1 MRYIIIIIKMW
12 IIYAVSSS
20 IFSGL
25 TSVLASYSSKLN
37 KSDSIL
43 LTTIRTLV
51 ILLLSFV
58 VTIFCGCIS
67 DIKELNMKTIIFLIL
82 SGISTTLLWIFYFKA
97 LDAGD
102 VSKVTPIDKT
112 SIVITLI
119 LSSIF
124 LKEKITTIKVISII
138 LVSFGTMLTIN
149 KPKEKSTNNKWIIYA
164 ILTAIFTSTTTI
176 ISKVGLN
183 NINSYLATF
192 IRTIVVFII
201 LIIIIFI
208 TKKYKDIKELDS
220 KGLRIV
226 IYSGIT
232 NTLSWLFY
240 FKALQ
245 NGEASVVFTIEKLS
259 IVVTILLSVIFLKE
273 KLNKKQILGI
283 IIISSATALLMF

>member
-1 MRYIIIIIKMW
+1 MW

-37 KSDSIL
+37 KLDSIL

-51 ILLLSFV
+51 ILILSFI
-58 VTIFCGCIS
+58 VTIFLGNIS
-67 DIKELNMKTIIFLIL
+67 DIKNLDMKTIIFLIL
-82 SGISTTLLWIFYFKA
+82 SGMSTTLLWIFYFKA
-97 LDAGD
+97 LDTGD

-124 LKEKITTIKVISII
+124 LKEKITIIKIISII
-138 LVSFGTMLTIN
+138 LILIGTILTIN
-149 KPKEKSTNNKWIIYA
+149 KSKEKSKNNKWIIYA

-176 ISKVGLN
+176 ISKIGLN
-183 NINSYLATF
+183 DINSHLATF

-208 TKKYKDIKELDS
+208 TKKYKDIKKLDS
-220 KGLRIV
+220 KSLRFV

-245 NGEASVVFTIEKLS
+245 KGETSVVFTIEKLS

>member
-1 MRYIIIIIKMW
+1 
-12 IIYAVSSS
+12 
-20 IFSGL
+20 
-25 TSVLASYSSKLN
+25 
-37 KSDSIL
+37 
-43 LTTIRTLV
+43 
-51 ILLLSFV
+51 
-58 VTIFCGCIS
+58 
-67 DIKELNMKTIIFLIL
+67 
-82 SGISTTLLWIFYFKA
+82 
-97 LDAGD
+97 
-102 VSKVTPIDKT
+102 
-112 SIVITLI
+112 
-119 LSSIF
+119 
-124 LKEKITTIKVISII
+124 
-138 LVSFGTMLTIN
+138 MLTIN

>member
-1 MRYIIIIIKMW
+1 MW

-138 LVSFGTMLTIN
+138 LISFGTMLTIN

-208 TKKYKDIKELDS
+208 KKKYKDIKELDS

>member
-1 MRYIIIIIKMW
+1 MW

-20 IFSGL
+20 ICSGL

-43 LTTIRTLV
+43 LTTIITLV

-138 LVSFGTMLTIN
+138 LISFGTMLTIN
-149 KPKEKSTNNKWIIYA
+149 KPKEKRTNNKWIIYA

>member
-1 MRYIIIIIKMW
+1 MW

-124 LKEKITTIKVISII
+124 L
-138 LVSFGTMLTIN
+138 
-149 KPKEKSTNNKWIIYA
+149 KEKSTNNKWIIYA

>member
-1 MRYIIIIIKMW
+1 MW

-67 DIKELNMKTIIFLIL
+67 DIKELNMKNIIFLIL